1 MTFKDGIK
9 FGIGFYLGTTLIKSI
24 DIGLKN
30 VLEKTDFKKNLISK
44 ITRLR
49 LKIINQTN

>member
-1 MTFKDGIK
+1 MTFKDGIN

-24 DIGLKN
+24 DLGIKN

-49 LKIINQTN
+49 LKIMNQTN

>member
-24 DIGLKN
+24 DIVLKN

-49 LKIINQTN
+49 LKIMNQTN

>member
-24 DIGLKN
+24 DLGLKN
-30 VLEKTDFKKNLISK
+30 VLEKTDFKNNLISK

-49 LKIINQTN
+49 LKIMNQTN

>member
-30 VLEKTDFKKNLISK
+30 VLEKTYFKKNLK
-44 ITRLR
+44 LNLTRLR
-49 LKIINQTN
+49 LKIMNQTN

>member
-24 DIGLKN
+24 DLGLKN